1 MTASSPGARS
11 AFRSDRLKA
20 IALMCT
26 AVTLFSCL
34 DATAKHLVMFA
45 NLPTAQVV
53 WLRFV
58 GQALLMTALLGPSAL
73 PDLLRTQKL
82 PLQILRSCLMAATTT
97 FNFIAVQYLRLDQ
110 TVAIAFLA
118 PLVVAALAGPIL
130 GEWVGWRRMVAIL
143 VGFLGVLVVVHPGVS
158 SVHWAFGVAFM
169 SMLCYALFML
179 VTRKLSPFDPPLVTL
194 FYALLVGA
202 IGGAPIAF
210 AHWVWPEHAWHW
222 LQLLSLGALGGLGH
236 YLLILAY
243 RLAPASSVS
252 PFLYF
257 QILSMVAL
265 GYFVFGNVPDHW
277 SLLGSSVIIAAGI
290 YLVYRERATAQG
302 KTAAAE

>member
-1 MTASSPGARS
+1 MTASSTGALS

-45 NLPTAQVV
+45 NLPTAEVV

-58 GQALLMTALLGPSAL
+58 GQALLMTAILGPNAL

-130 GEWVGWRRMVAIL
+130 GEWVGWRRMIAIF
-143 VGFLGVLVVVHPGVS
+143 VGFLGVLIVVHPGVS
-158 SVHWAFGVAFM
+158 SVHWAFGVAFL
-169 SMLCYALFML
+169 SMLCYAFFML

-222 LQLLSLGALGGLGH
+222 LQLLSLGAFGGLGH

-265 GYFVFGNVPDHW
+265 GYFAFGNVPDHW
-277 SLLGSSVIIAAGI
+277 SLLGSAVIIAAGI
-290 YLVYRERATAQG
+290 YLVYRERPASQEKAV
-302 KTAAAE
+302 AAE

>member
-1 MTASSPGARS
+1 MPAPSRGAPMT
-11 AFRSDRLKA
+11 DRLKA

-34 DATAKHLVMFA
+34 DATAKHLVSHSQ
-45 NLPTAQVV
+45 LHTAEVV
-53 WLRFV
+53 WLRFA
-58 GQALLMTALLGPSAL
+58 GQMLLMAVILGPGAL

-110 TVAIAFLA
+110 TVSIAFLA

-130 GEWVGWRRMVAIL
+130 GEWVGWRRMVAIC
-143 VGFLGVLVVVHPGVS
+143 VGFLGILIVVRPGFTD
-158 SVHWAFGVAFM
+158 VHWAFGISLL
-169 SMLCYALFML
+169 SMLAYAFFML

-194 FYALLVGA
+194 FYALLVGT
-202 IGGAPIAF
+202 IFGAPIAF
-210 AHWVWPEHAWHW
+210 ANWVWPADIWEWAK
-222 LQLLSLGALGGLGH
+222 LLSLGAFGGMGH

-243 RLAPASSVS
+243 RLAPASSVT

-257 QILSMVAL
+257 QILSMVTL
-265 GYFVFGNVPDHW
+265 GYVIFGDVPDHW
-277 SLLGSSVIIAAGI
+277 SLAGSAVIIAAGI
-290 YLVYRERATAQG
+290 YLVNRERSSARAEALAAQ
-302 KTAAAE
+302 